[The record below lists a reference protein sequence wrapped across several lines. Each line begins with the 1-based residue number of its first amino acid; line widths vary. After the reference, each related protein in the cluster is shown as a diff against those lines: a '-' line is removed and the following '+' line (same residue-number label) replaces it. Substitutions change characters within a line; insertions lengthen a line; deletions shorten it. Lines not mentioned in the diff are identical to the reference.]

1 MFLAVS
7 SVLELLDQLLLEL
20 EHVNKTRY
28 IKLSKRSKIQTVGY
42 PSKKNTC
49 SKNYGQWHTSAQPKQ
64 SNMNQKCV
72 NPGLTHVKCR
82 CSDVLISFP

>member
-1 MFLAVS
+1 MSLAVS

-42 PSKKNTC
+42 PSKK
-49 SKNYGQWHTSAQPKQ
+49 K
-64 SNMNQKCV
+64 
-72 NPGLTHVKCR
+72 THVLKTMD
-82 CSDVLISFP
+82 SGTQVHNQNNPT